1 MNIEKLF
8 DKYNKENPDLMA
20 YIMNKTL
27 DKYSNNEWDIDI
39 KGLSRNVT
47 FVLLYEYATAIEKL
61 TNGQYNSKQVLIKLF
76 NNVGKLRFGDFIP
89 GFDDKVT
96 YDGLSATSNDYKIHC
111 RIKDKFGA
119 HRLGYTDSKGESKSA
134 IVLFDKN
141 QTASIEGKEYNLS
154 GIDLSDVR
162 DIRQT
167 LFHEWT
173 HVLERCLI
181 RSGKLTKDDIVFVNG
196 NSRYINSSIGP
207 TLKKH
212 DYEDYINNIDNILK
226 TDTYIPFN
234 GISTIELNDK
244 KDPNRRIMH
253 NQISEGATEFI
264 TRMILKTLNYR
275 PKEKGR
281 YLTQVRLVGDVFKS
295 YGLSNTISDYF
306 TAPYKIIRKLE
317 SRMFEE
323 KDCLHYLSDFINAPK
338 KHQRNNGITI
348 DSKGNIKKTIR
359 NKMYSFY
366 KDLFNKNK
374 TLPVQTTTVEDAKT
388 NEFIDRL
395 KNLSEPNNNQKYIDN
410 KPTQTISK
418 DDDIPNL

>member
-1 MNIEKLF
+1 
-8 DKYNKENPDLMA
+8 
-20 YIMNKTL
+20 
-27 DKYSNNEWDIDI
+27 
-39 KGLSRNVT
+39 
-47 FVLLYEYATAIEKL
+47 
-61 TNGQYNSKQVLIKLF
+61 
-76 NNVGKLRFGDFIP
+76 
-89 GFDDKVT
+89 
-96 YDGLSATSNDYKIHC
+96 
-111 RIKDKFGA
+111 
-119 HRLGYTDSKGESKSA
+119 
-134 IVLFDKN
+134 
-141 QTASIEGKEYNLS
+141 
-154 GIDLSDVR
+154 
-162 DIRQT
+162 
-167 LFHEWT
+167 
-173 HVLERCLI
+173 
-181 RSGKLTKDDIVFVNG
+181 
-196 NSRYINSSIGP
+196 
-207 TLKKH
+207 
-212 DYEDYINNIDNILK
+212 
-226 TDTYIPFN
+226 
-234 GISTIELNDK
+234 
-244 KDPNRRIMH
+244 MH

-281 YLTQVRLVGDVFKS
+281 YLTQVRLVGDVFKA
-295 YGLSNTISDYF
+295 YGLSNIISDYF

-323 KDCLHYLSDFINAPK
+323 KDYLHYLSDFINAPK